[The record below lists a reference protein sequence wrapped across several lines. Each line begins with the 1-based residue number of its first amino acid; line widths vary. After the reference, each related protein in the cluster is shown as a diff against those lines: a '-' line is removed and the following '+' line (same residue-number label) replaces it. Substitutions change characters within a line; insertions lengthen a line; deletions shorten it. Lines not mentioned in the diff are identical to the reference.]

1 MEENNQHA
9 DSPAP
14 SPARGRAGINRR
26 TTTTSAVA
34 ATAAKPV
41 SRRGRGKPGRGRG
54 GGGRGKGRGRNKTY
68 DDTRVQAAHERQKEL
83 KELYSEVASAVKP
96 ALEKLAEIN
105 INRMIDN
112 PTAHKE
118 VAEYQ
123 AIQRQLEDQLDARIQ
138 SVQRV
143 MNERNTL
150 AKNEF
155 DVHNEISHRKFQ
167 NGFNYATEELLDG
180 VANRISILSELFR
193 EGAGVNVPDFRYEYV
208 EEPDAVAKDQGPY
221 VVFKDGV
228 EVPYPSLLAENA
240 KASAIRSTIQKKPK
254 PEPKAGPKRKAD
266 DVPDGQ
272 PDSKKHVSSSTRS
285 GQLRE
290 ANGED
295 GSTPRPRHIGGMMS
309 AETELEAEA
318 ESNAPSPTPLEEG
331 QSPASEQKGSEYAY
345 EPAYKKDL
353 PDLPTGASEPD
364 TYGVRKLHK
373 RGPKAN
379 NRLII
384 PCQFQFEDG
393 DIGFRDSTNDSS
405 RKATKA
411 SRGKFLDKPNSRN
424 WHLDQTIAYY
434 NVLDYEDDELDPE
447 IVKKHKLH
455 PKYGFFL
462 PDSIN
467 NSETAGEHD
476 YGVKPI
482 VAVTPDGST
491 LQAARSVRPMFMDQ
505 ALKSDD
511 RKNKIAGM
519 LGTFCEELGIGM
531 DEITTDE
538 MREKE
543 RDLQDRLL
551 TESEEEAEAY
561 DDEDDGEMEFL
572 SHEAAA
578 RAAEDEAVIAK
589 NFGTVLDAAAALEQE
604 ERPPVAISTQRASRP
619 YDAVRDVFGTAG
631 SAPQPMP
638 AVVDTFGLSLLADVS
653 ETPERYR
660 GPPEMPR
667 VESAMVT
674 DPQVRTAPRQPPPA
688 PSSNAFLQT
697 ALNPTPGYAPIA
709 PAPPQN
715 PETRPHTPATRNPFT
730 GQSTGR
736 GSPVLPPLRPA
747 KREKPAAGVM
757 SSSAPMDVQQ
767 VQPRSGSP
775 PIPAPPALAPA
786 GPPMLQPGPAPQP
799 QPQPQEFG
807 SPRGMVQT
815 NTGNFY
821 PPAPHRSFHHSFSLH
836 EPNTMIPMG
845 VHQAPPMPPMAPG
858 PPGPPGAG
866 MMYNGPPQP
875 PALAPYPAMSPP
887 LPGHAQL
894 APMGPSPPIPPSASP
909 PLSANGRQRNSS
921 TSSNGQNAGKYRKIA
936 AAPMAHSRPW
946 VQNGGS
952 ELRLSNYD
960 PKGSIKDYTANEP
973 PPRSGP
979 TTIRGWSVNNVS
991 KSRNRGMKKEGS
1003 AEDTG
1008 SPK

>member
-1 MEENNQHA
+1 MEDPNQQA

-14 SPARGRAGINRR
+14 SPAKGRAGTNRR
-26 TTTTSAVA
+26 NTTTPAVP
-34 ATAAKPV
+34 AAKPV

-68 DDTRVQAAHERQKEL
+68 DDTRVQAAHERQKDL
-83 KELYSEVASAVKP
+83 KEIFSEVACAVKP
-96 ALEKLAEIN
+96 ALERLAELN
-105 INRMIDN
+105 TNRMIDN
-112 PTAHKE
+112 PSAHKE
-118 VAEYQ
+118 VAEYRV
-123 AIQRQLEDQLDARIQ
+123 IQRQLQDQLDARIQ
-138 SVQRV
+138 SVQGVKYR
-143 MNERNTL
+143 RDSL
-150 AKNEF
+150 AQTEF
-155 DVHNEISHRKFQ
+155 EIHNEISHQKFQ

-180 VANRISILSELFR
+180 VANRITILSELFR

-221 VVFKDGV
+221 VVFNKDGV
-228 EVPYPSLLAENA
+228 EVPYPSLLAENT
-240 KASAIRSTIQKKPK
+240 KASAMRSTIQKKPK
-254 PEPKAGPKRKAD
+254 PEPKPGPKRKAD

-309 AETELEAEA
+309 AETELEVEA
-318 ESNAPSPTPLEEG
+318 ESNAPSPTPLEED
-331 QSPASEQKGSEYAY
+331 QSPASELKGSEYAY
-345 EPAYKKDL
+345 EPVYKKDL

-447 IVKKHKLH
+447 IVKKHRLH
-455 PKYGFFL
+455 PKFGFFL
-462 PDSIN
+462 PDSLN
-467 NSETAGEHD
+467 ESETPGEHD

-511 RKNKIAGM
+511 RKNKMAGM
-519 LGTFCEELGIGM
+519 LGTYCKELGIGM
-531 DEITTDE
+531 DDITTDE
-538 MREKE
+538 MRERE
-543 RDLQDRLL
+543 QDLQDRLL

-561 DDEDDGEMEFL
+561 DDDDESVAFL

-578 RAAEDEAVIAK
+578 RAAEDEAITAK
-589 NFGTVLDAAAALEQE
+589 TFGTFLDAAAALEQD
-604 ERPPVAISTQRASRP
+604 ERPQVAISTQRASRP

-631 SAPQPMP
+631 STPQPVP
-638 AVVDTFGLSLLADVS
+638 AIVDTYGLSLLADVS
-653 ETPERYR
+653 ETPELYR

-667 VESAMVT
+667 RESATVV
-674 DPQVRTAPRQPPPA
+674 DPPVRVAPRQLPPA
-688 PSSNAFLQT
+688 PTPNAFLQT

-715 PETRPHTPATRNPFT
+715 PETQPLAPAARNPFT

-747 KREKPAAGVM
+747 KRDNKPVSGGVT
-757 SSSAPMDVQQ
+757 SSAPLDIQQ
-767 VQPRSGSP
+767 AQPSSGSP
-775 PIPAPPALAPA
+775 PVPAPPALAPA
-786 GPPMLQPGPAPQP
+786 GPPMLQPGPAPPP
-799 QPQPQEFG
+799 QQPQEF
-807 SPRGMVQT
+807 
-815 NTGNFY
+815 
-821 PPAPHRSFHHSFSLH
+821 
-836 EPNTMIPMG
+836 
-845 VHQAPPMPPMAPG
+845 
-858 PPGPPGAG
+858 G

-875 PALAPYPAMSPP
+875 PVLAPYPAMSPP

-909 PLSANGRQRNSS
+909 PLSGNGRQRNSS
-921 TSSNGQNAGKYRKIA
+921 TSSNNGQNAGKYRKIA

>member
-1 MEENNQHA
+1 MDDNAQLA

-14 SPARGRAGINRR
+14 SPARGRSGPGRR
-26 TTTTSAVA
+26 TTTTASTV
-34 ATAAKPV
+34 TAPKPV
-41 SRRGRGKPGRGRG
+41 SRRGRGKPGRGR

-96 ALEKLAEIN
+96 ALEKLAELN

-112 PTAHKE
+112 PSAHKE
-118 VAEYQ
+118 VAEFHVIKQ
-123 AIQRQLEDQLDARIQ
+123 QLQDQLDARIQ
-138 SVQRV
+138 SVKDAMEQRIKLA
-143 MNERNTL
+143 EREY
-150 AKNEF
+150 AI
-155 DVHNEISHRKFQ
+155 HNEISHRKFQ
-167 NGFNYATEELLDG
+167 NGFDYVTEELLDG
-180 VANRISILSELFR
+180 VANRITILSELFR
-193 EGAGVNVPDFRYEYV
+193 EGAGVNVSDYRYEYV

-221 VVFKDGV
+221 VFFKDGV

-240 KASAIRSTIQKKPK
+240 KASAMKSTIQKKPK
-254 PEPKAGPKRKAD
+254 PEPRSGPKRKAD
-266 DVPDGQ
+266 DAPDGQ
-272 PDSKKHVSSSTRS
+272 PDTKKHVSSSTRS

-309 AETELEAEA
+309 AETELEVEA

-331 QSPASEQKGSEYAY
+331 QSPASEVKASEYAF
-345 EPAYKKDL
+345 EPVYKKDL
-353 PDLPTGASEPD
+353 PDLPTGASDPD
-364 TYGVRKLHK
+364 PWGVRKLHK

-447 IVKKHKLH
+447 IVKKHRLH

-467 NSETAGEHD
+467 DSETSGEQECI
-476 YGVKPI
+476 VKPI

-491 LQAARSVRPMFMDQ
+491 LHAARSVRPMFMDD
-505 ALKSDD
+505 ALKADG
-511 RKNKIAGM
+511 RKNKMAGM
-519 LGTFCEELGIGM
+519 LGTFCQELGI
-531 DEITTDE
+531 DLDDIATEE
-538 MREKE
+538 MRERQ
-543 RDLQDRLL
+543 RDLEERLL

-561 DDEDDGEMEFL
+561 DDEQDDEMAL
-572 SHEAAA
+572 LTHEAEA
-578 RAAEDEAVIAK
+578 RAAEDEATIAR
-589 NFGTVLDAAAALEQE
+589 NFSTVLDAAAVLEQD
-604 ERPPVAISTQRASRP
+604 ERPQVPVSTQRASRP

-631 SAPQPMP
+631 AVPQPMP

-653 ETPERYR
+653 ETPELYR

-667 VESAMVT
+667 GESTTVM
-674 DPQVRTAPRQPPPA
+674 DPPIRAAPRQAPPPPPP

-747 KREKPAAGVM
+747 KREKPVTSGMTSTVSLDMQQAQP
-757 SSSAPMDVQQ
+757 SSS
-767 VQPRSGSP
+767 SP
-775 PIPAPPALAPA
+775 PVPAPPALAPA
-786 GPPMLQPGPAPQP
+786 GPPVLQPGPAP

-807 SPRGMVQT
+807 SPRGMMQT
-815 NTGNFY
+815 NTGSFY
-821 PPAPHRSFHHSFSLH
+821 PPAPHRAFHHSFSLH

-845 VHQAPPMPPMAPG
+845 VQSGPPIPPMAPG

-894 APMGPSPPIPPSASP
+894 APMGPSPPIPPSGSP
-909 PLSANGRQRNSS
+909 PLTSNGRQRNSS

>member
-1 MEENNQHA
+1 MDDNAQLA

-14 SPARGRAGINRR
+14 SPAKGKAASNKK
-26 TTTTSAVA
+26 TTTTPAV
-34 ATAAKPV
+34 TAAKPI

-96 ALEKLAEIN
+96 ALEKLAELN
-105 INRMIDN
+105 INL
-112 PTAHKE
+112 
-118 VAEYQ
+118 AEFHVIKQ
-123 AIQRQLEDQLDARIQ
+123 QLQDQLDARIQ
-138 SVQRV
+138 SIKDV
-143 MNERNTL
+143 MQERIKL
-150 AKNEF
+150 AQTEF
-155 DVHNEISHRKFQ
+155 EIHNDISHRKYQ
-167 NGFNYATEELLDG
+167 NGFDYVTDELLDG
-180 VANRISILSELFR
+180 VANRITILSELFR

-228 EVPYPSLLAENA
+228 EVPYPSLLAENT
-240 KASAIRSTIQKKPK
+240 KASAMRSTIHKKPK
-254 PEPKAGPKRKAD
+254 PEPRSGPKRKAD

-272 PDSKKHVSSSTRS
+272 PDPKKHVSSSTRS

-309 AETELEAEA
+309 AETELEVEA

-331 QSPASEQKGSEYAY
+331 QSPASEVKGSEYAF
-345 EPAYKKDL
+345 EPVYKKDL
-353 PDLPTGASEPD
+353 PDLPTGASDPD
-364 TYGVRKLHK
+364 AWGVRKLHK

-384 PCQFQFEDG
+384 PCQFQFGDQ

-434 NVLDYEDDELDPE
+434 NVLDYEDDELDPD
-447 IVKKHKLH
+447 IVKKHRLH

-462 PDSIN
+462 PDSVN
-467 NSETAGEHD
+467 ESETPGEHD

-491 LQAARSVRPMFMDQ
+491 LHAARSVRPMFMDE
-505 ALKSDD
+505 ALEADG
-511 RKNKIAGM
+511 RKNKMAGM

-531 DEITTDE
+531 DDIATDE

-543 RDLQDRLL
+543 RDLQERLL

-561 DDEDDGEMEFL
+561 DDEQDHDIALL
-572 SHEAAA
+572 SHEAEA
-578 RAAEDEAVIAK
+578 RAAEDEAVISR
-589 NFGTVLDAAAALEQE
+589 NFGTVLDAAMALERD
-604 ERPPVAISTQRASRP
+604 ERPQVAVSTQRASRP
-619 YDAVRDVFGTAG
+619 YDAVRDVFGAAG
-631 SAPQPMP
+631 AAPQPMP
-638 AVVDTFGLSLLADVS
+638 SVVDTFGLSLLADVS
-653 ETPERYR
+653 ETPKFYR

-667 VESAMVT
+667 GESTTLIEPPIRA
-674 DPQVRTAPRQPPPA
+674 APRQAPPP

-715 PETRPHTPATRNPFT
+715 PETRPHTPAARNPFT

-736 GSPVLPPLRPA
+736 GSSVLPPLRPA
-747 KREKPAAGVM
+747 KREKPITGGVT
-757 SSSAPMDVQQ
+757 SNASLDVQQ
-767 VQPRSGSP
+767 AQPSSGSP
-775 PIPAPPALAPA
+775 PVPPPPALAPA
-786 GPPMLQPGPAPQP
+786 GPPVLQPGPAP

-807 SPRGMVQT
+807 SPRGMMQT
-815 NTGNFY
+815 NTGSFY
-821 PPAPHRSFHHSFSLH
+821 PPAPHRAFHHSFSLH

-845 VHQAPPMPPMAPG
+845 VQSGPPMPPFA
-858 PPGPPGAG
+858 PGPPGAG

-894 APMGPSPPIPPSASP
+894 APMGPSPPIPPSGSP
-909 PLSANGRQRNSS
+909 PLTSNGRPRNSS
-921 TSSNGQNAGKYRKIA
+921 SSSNGQNAGKYRKIA

-991 KSRNRGMKKEGS
+991 KSRNRAMKKEGS

>member
-1 MEENNQHA
+1 MDDNTQLA

-14 SPARGRAGINRR
+14 SPAKGKAGSTRKT
-26 TTTTSAVA
+26 TTTTSAV
-34 ATAAKPV
+34 TAARAPV
-41 SRRGRGKPGRGRG
+41 AKRGRGKPGRGR

-96 ALEKLAEIN
+96 ALERLAELSIN
-105 INRMIDN
+105 CMIDN
-112 PTAHKE
+112 PSAHKE
-118 VAEYQ
+118 VAEFHVIKQ
-123 AIQRQLEDQLDARIQ
+123 QLQDQLDARIK
-138 SVQRV
+138 SVEAV
-143 MNERNTL
+143 MHERIKL
-150 AKNEF
+150 AEKEYHI
-155 DVHNEISHRKFQ
+155 HNEISHQKFQ
-167 NGFNYATEELLDG
+167 NGFNYVTEELLDG
-180 VANRISILSELFR
+180 VANRITILSELFH
-193 EGAGVNVPDFRYEYV
+193 EGAGVNVPDYRYEYV
-208 EEPDAVAKDQGPY
+208 EESDAVAKDQGPY

-240 KASAIRSTIQKKPK
+240 KASALRSTIQKKPK
-254 PEPKAGPKRKAD
+254 PEPRSGPKRKAD

-272 PDSKKHVSSSTRS
+272 PDPKKHVSSSTRS
-285 GQLRE
+285 GQLRGE

-309 AETELEAEA
+309 AETELEVEA

-331 QSPASEQKGSEYAY
+331 QSPASEVKGSEYAF
-345 EPAYKKDL
+345 EPVYKKDL
-353 PDLPTGASEPD
+353 PDLPTGASDPD
-364 TYGVRKLHK
+364 AWGVRKLHK

-384 PCQFQFEDG
+384 PCQFQFAEE

-447 IVKKHKLH
+447 IVKKHRLH
-455 PKYGFFL
+455 PKFGFFM
-462 PDSIN
+462 PDSVN
-467 NSETAGEHD
+467 DSETPSERN
-476 YGVKPI
+476 YTVKPI

-491 LQAARSVRPMFMDQ
+491 LHAARSVRPMFVDE
-505 ALKSDD
+505 ALEADD
-511 RKNKIAGM
+511 RKNKMSGM
-519 LGTFCEELGIGM
+519 LGSICEELGIDM
-531 DEITTDE
+531 DDIATDE

-543 RDLQDRLL
+543 RDLQERLM

-561 DDEDDGEMEFL
+561 DDEQEDDMAIL
-572 SHEAAA
+572 SHEAEA
-578 RAAEDEAVIAK
+578 RAAEDEAITAR
-589 NFGTVLDAAAALEQE
+589 NLGTVLDAAAALEQD
-604 ERPPVAISTQRASRP
+604 ERPQVAVSTQRASRP

-653 ETPERYR
+653 ETPDSYR
-660 GPPEMPR
+660 I
-667 VESAMVT
+667 
-674 DPQVRTAPRQPPPA
+674 PQVEMSRGESTAVMNPPPMHTAPRQAPPIPQA
-688 PSSNAFLQT
+688 SSSNAFLQT

-709 PAPPQN
+709 PAPPSN
-715 PETRPHTPATRNPFT
+715 PETRPHTPAARNPFT
-730 GQSTGR
+730 GQSSGR

-747 KREKPAAGVM
+747 KREKPANGGM
-757 SSSAPMDVQQ
+757 TSNAPLEIQQ
-767 VQPRSGSP
+767 VQPSLGSP
-775 PIPAPPALAPA
+775 PVAPPPALAPA
-786 GPPMLQPGPAPQP
+786 GPPVLQPAPAP

-807 SPRGMVQT
+807 SPRGMLQT
-815 NTGNFY
+815 NTGSFY
-821 PPAPHRSFHHSFSLH
+821 PPAPHRAFHHSFSMH
-836 EPNTMIPMG
+836 EPNTMIPMAIQQG
-845 VHQAPPMPPMAPG
+845 PPMPPMAPG

-875 PALAPYPAMSPP
+875 PTLAPYPAMSPP

-894 APMGPSPPIPPSASP
+894 APMGPSPPIPPS
-909 PLSANGRQRNSS
+909 G